1 VVSAFKRIR
10 RPESR
15 TRIEKGIKL
24 TKKHLP
30 ATTKKEGVSMKQ
42 KCCGID
48 VHRDTLVTTILDNN
62 NQKQTMTFT
71 NSITDMDTLKNWL
84 QQNNCI
90 NVVMESTGSYWTT
103 LYTILEDAGFKP
115 VLANAHQVKAIPGRK
130 TDQRDSEWLAY
141 LLRSDLIRPSYVP
154 TKPIRELRELAR
166 TRVRYVES
174 RTQYKNRCQKLLSKN
189 NLRLSSVL
197 SDIFGKSGKEI
208 LDGLMAGKTV
218 EEVLKT
224 TQNKHLK
231 KRKQEIMEAA
241 KGALSETDLFLL
253 KQMSRTIE
261 ALTIQ
266 IHEIELR
273 MAELVDKE
281 ALEIICSVPGVGVL
295 SGATILAELG
305 DVTRFSNGR
314 QVASWCG
321 FAPFVYQSAGVTRL
335 GHITKRGSRWL
346 RRVMV
351 EVAHVA
357 VRMDCRFKAMFWR
370 IASRKCRNVAYVA
383 VARKMLTVIWHLL
396 CNGELFVEEGFSKKS
411 VLLRSKTGRS
421 GSCLSLG
428 EVAGVLGCAVKAVS
442 DDG

>member
-1 VVSAFKRIR
+1 M
-10 RPESR
+10 E
-15 TRIEKGIKL
+15 
-24 TKKHLP
+24 
-30 ATTKKEGVSMKQ
+30 Q
-42 KCCGID
+42 KVCGID
-48 VHRDTLVTTILDNN
+48 VHRDTLVTTILDNTGH
-62 NQKQTMTFT
+62 KQTQTFQ
-71 NSITDMDTLKNWL
+71 NSLIDMEQLKNHL
-84 QQNNCI
+84 RTHNCQ

-154 TKPIRELRELAR
+154 TRPIRELRELAR

-197 SDIFGKSGKEI
+197 SDIFGKAGKEI
-208 LDGLMAGKTV
+208 LEGLMKGKTV
-218 EEVLKT
+218 EEILKT
-224 TQNKHLK
+224 TQNEHLK
-231 KRKQEIMEAA
+231 KRKVEILDAA
-241 KGALSETDLFLL
+241 KGALSETDMFLL

-266 IHEIELR
+266 IKELEAR
-273 MAELVDKE
+273 MAGLVDKR
-281 ALEIICSVPGVGVL
+281 ALEVICSVPGVGAL

-305 DVTRFSNGR
+305 DVSRFGNGG

-321 FAPFVYQSAGVTRL
+321 FAPFVSQSAGMTKI
-335 GHITKRGSRWL
+335 GGITKRGSRWL

-357 VRMDCRFKAMFWR
+357 VRMDCRFKDMFWR
-370 IASRKCRNVAYVA
+370 IVSKKCKNVAYVA

-396 CNGELFVEEGFSKKS
+396 LNDEVFVEEGFSKKAS
-411 VLLRSKTGRS
+411 VVVGRS
-421 GSCLSLG
+421 VSIGSRGLSLG
-428 EVAGVLGCAVKAVS
+428 DVVGVLGCVVKMVS